1 MSGIMENHTKNIAKV
16 KIINIVN
23 NAEFREKY
31 PIYEKIYKAYDK
43 IFMHLSCNDQCKTN
57 LDLLAKVFSF
67 EEVKDSYT
75 GEILYID
82 LNRTNKFIEGYVNPT
97 IDKIYHELVK
107 ENGSI
112 EEIINSLRNIRGFDS
127 YTISINETYRKI
139 DMLKFKCEQFD
150 TIGLV
155 DKIKLVS
162 LLYEDFVVPY
172 CAKNEIQE
180 YTDSLYIYMQGYSDF
195 LFSLLNKLE
204 VNLYAEEQS

>member
-1 MSGIMENHTKNIAKV
+1 MNGIMENHTKTIAKV
-16 KIINIVN
+16 KIINIIS

-43 IFMHLSCNDQCKTN
+43 IFMHLSCNEQCKTN

-67 EEVKDSYT
+67 KEVKDSYT

-82 LNRTNKFIEGYVNPT
+82 LSRTNKFIEGYVDIT
-97 IDKIYHELVK
+97 IDKIYHKLIDVNDTLKETINMLKNIVK
-107 ENGSI
+107 INTI
-112 EEIINSLRNIRGFDS
+112 DIDEI
-127 YTISINETYRKI
+127 YRRI
-139 DMLKFKCEQFD
+139 DMLKFKCEQLDD
-150 TIGLV
+150 TTSII

-172 CAKNEIQE
+172 YTKKQKQE
-180 YTDSLYIYMQGYSDF
+180 EVDSLYIYMQGYSDF

>member
-1 MSGIMENHTKNIAKV
+1 MNGIMENHTKTIAKV
-16 KIINIVN
+16 KMINIAN

-31 PIYEKIYKAYDK
+31 PIYEKIYKAYNK
-43 IFMHLSCNDQCKTN
+43 IFMHLSCNEQCKTN

-67 EEVKDSYT
+67 KEVKDSYT

-82 LNRTNKFIEGYVNPT
+82 LNRTNKFIEGYVDIT
-97 IDKIYHELVK
+97 IDKIYHKLIDVNDTLKETINMLKNIVK
-107 ENGSI
+107 INTI
-112 EEIINSLRNIRGFDS
+112 DIDEI
-127 YTISINETYRKI
+127 YRRI
-139 DMLKFKCEQFD
+139 DMLKFKCEQLDD
-150 TIGLV
+150 TTSII

-172 CAKNEIQE
+172 YTKKQKQE
-180 YTDSLYIYMQGYSDF
+180 EVDSLYIYIQGYSDF